1 MSGECSNTIA
11 LQKYNNV
18 EKSGEW
24 CSLTFLPP
32 TTLLIMSIK
41 CTVEIQLLM
50 TQSENVNTKKS
61 KQCFKFRLRPKSAM
75 NKLKLWKCF
84 TRGGGLTCPVIYRVE
99 NRIGKVVG
107 WDKVVWRVVVVIVA
121 QVKVG
126 HTVTPW
132 GKIQVKVIARQELQI
147 GHNFLLCRRWIRIG
161 RMDNSWEQTSQGNVK
176 KWLHHMIMLHPMK
189 CNAMW
194 STSCRISSLN
204 IALKALK

>member
-61 KQCFKFRLRPKSAM
+61 KQCFKFRLTPKSAM
-75 NKLKLWKCF
+75 NKLKL
-84 TRGGGLTCPVIYRVE
+84 
-99 NRIGKVVG
+99 
-107 WDKVVWRVVVVIVA
+107 
-121 QVKVG
+121 
-126 HTVTPW
+126 
-132 GKIQVKVIARQELQI
+132 
-147 GHNFLLCRRWIRIG
+147 
-161 RMDNSWEQTSQGNVK
+161 
-176 KWLHHMIMLHPMK
+176 
-189 CNAMW
+189 
-194 STSCRISSLN
+194 
-204 IALKALK
+204 